1 MTLRYATLAT
11 SAPTLIAAPA
21 FAAGGDYGFASFF
34 NTNYVVLIG
43 FILFL
48 AVLFYFNVPAM
59 ILKMLDDRA
68 ETIRSELDE
77 ARNLRDEAQAVLAA
91 YERKSREVAEQSQRI
106 IDHAREE
113 ARLAADAA
121 KEDLKQSIARRLK
134 AAEEQIT
141 SAEEKATR
149 ELRNR
154 AVDVAIAAAAKI
166 LADST
171 TATEANKRI
180 DAAIA
185 EVESRLH

>member
-11 SAPTLIAAPA
+11 SALTLIAAPA

-48 AVLFYFNVPAM
+48 ALLFYFNVPAM

-185 EVESRLH
+185 EVEIRLH

>member
-11 SAPTLIAAPA
+11 SALTLIAAPA
-21 FAAGGDYGFASFF
+21 FAAGGDYGFASLF

-48 AVLFYFNVPAM
+48 ALLFYFNVPAM

>member
-11 SAPTLIAAPA
+11 SALTLIAAPA

-48 AVLFYFNVPAM
+48 ALLFYFNVPAM

-185 EVESRLH
+185 EVESRVY

>member
-11 SAPTLIAAPA
+11 SALTLIAAPA

-48 AVLFYFNVPAM
+48 ALLFYFNVPAM

-141 SAEEKATR
+141 STEEKATR

-185 EVESRLH
+185 EVESRVH

>member
-11 SAPTLIAAPA
+11 SALTLIAAPA

-48 AVLFYFNVPAM
+48 ALLFYFNVPAM

-113 ARLAADAA
+113 ARLDADAA

>member
-11 SAPTLIAAPA
+11 SALTLIAAPA

-48 AVLFYFNVPAM
+48 ALLFYFNVPAM

-68 ETIRSELDE
+68 ETIRSELDA

-185 EVESRLH
+185 EVESRVH

>member
-11 SAPTLIAAPA
+11 SALTLIAAPA
-21 FAAGGDYGFASFF
+21 YAAGGDYGFASFF

-48 AVLFYFNVPAM
+48 ALLFYFNVPAM

-121 KEDLKQSIARRLK
+121 KDDLKQSIARRHK

>member
-1 MTLRYATLAT
+1 MTLRYATLVT
-11 SAPTLIAAPA
+11 SALTLIAAPA

-48 AVLFYFNVPAM
+48 ALLFYFNVPAM

-185 EVESRLH
+185 EVESRVH

>member
-11 SAPTLIAAPA
+11 SALTLIAAPA

-48 AVLFYFNVPAM
+48 ALLFYFNVPAM

-121 KEDLKQSIARRLK
+121 KDDLKQSIARRLK

>member
-11 SAPTLIAAPA
+11 SALTLIAAPA

-48 AVLFYFNVPAM
+48 ALLFYFNVPAM

-166 LADST
+166 LADSA

-180 DAAIA
+180 DAAIV

>member
-1 MTLRYATLAT
+1 
-11 SAPTLIAAPA
+11 
-21 FAAGGDYGFASFF
+21 
-34 NTNYVVLIG
+34 
-43 FILFL
+43 
-48 AVLFYFNVPAM
+48 VPAM

-185 EVESRLH
+185 EVESRVH

>member
-11 SAPTLIAAPA
+11 SALTLIAAPA

-48 AVLFYFNVPAM
+48 ALLFYFNVPAM

-121 KEDLKQSIARRLK
+121 KDDLKQSIARRLK

-171 TATEANKRI
+171 TATDANKRI

>member
-1 MTLRYATLAT
+1 MTLRNATLAT
-11 SAPTLIAAPA
+11 SALTLIAAPA

-48 AVLFYFNVPAM
+48 ALLFYFNVPAM

-121 KEDLKQSIARRLK
+121 KEDLKHSIARRLK

>member
-11 SAPTLIAAPA
+11 SALTLIAAPA

-48 AVLFYFNVPAM
+48 ALLFYFNVPAM

-166 LADST
+166 WADST

>member
-11 SAPTLIAAPA
+11 SALTLIAAPA

-43 FILFL
+43 FILFFAL
-48 AVLFYFNVPAM
+48 LFYLNAPAM

-185 EVESRLH
+185 EVESRVH

>member
-1 MTLRYATLAT
+1 MTLRYATLGT
-11 SAPTLIAAPA
+11 SALTLIAAPA

-48 AVLFYFNVPAM
+48 ALLFYFNVPAM

-77 ARNLRDEAQAVLAA
+77 ARNLRDEAQAALAA

-113 ARLAADAA
+113 ACLAADAA

-166 LADST
+166 LADGT

>member
-11 SAPTLIAAPA
+11 SALTLIAAPA

-48 AVLFYFNVPAM
+48 ALLFYFNVPAM

-154 AVDVAIAAAAKI
+154 AVDVAITAAAKI

-180 DAAIA
+180 DAAIV

>member
-1 MTLRYATLAT
+1 MTLRYATLVT
-11 SAPTLIAAPA
+11 SALTLIAAPA

-48 AVLFYFNVPAM
+48 ALLFYFNVPAM

-154 AVDVAIAAAAKI
+154 AVDVAITAAAKI

>member
-1 MTLRYATLAT
+1 MTLRHATLAT
-11 SAPTLIAAPA
+11 SALTLIAAPA

-48 AVLFYFNVPAM
+48 ALLFYFNVPAM

-77 ARNLRDEAQAVLAA
+77 ACNLRDEAQAVLAA

>member
-11 SAPTLIAAPA
+11 SALTLIVAPA

-48 AVLFYFNVPAM
+48 ALLFYFNVPAM

-141 SAEEKATR
+141 CAEEKATR

>member
-11 SAPTLIAAPA
+11 SALTLIAAPA

-48 AVLFYFNVPAM
+48 ALLFYFNVPAM

-154 AVDVAIAAAAKI
+154 AVDVAITAAAKI

>member
-11 SAPTLIAAPA
+11 SALTLIAAPA

-48 AVLFYFNVPAM
+48 ALLFYFNVPAM

-121 KEDLKQSIARRLK
+121 KDDHTQSIARRLT

-185 EVESRLH
+185 EVESRVH

>member
-11 SAPTLIAAPA
+11 SALTLIAAPA

-48 AVLFYFNVPAM
+48 ALLFYFNVPAM

-113 ARLAADAA
+113 ARLAANAA

>member
-11 SAPTLIAAPA
+11 SALTLIAAPA

-48 AVLFYFNVPAM
+48 ALLFYFNVPAM

-141 SAEEKATR
+141 NAEEKATR

-166 LADST
+166 LADTT

-185 EVESRLH
+185 EVESRVH

>member
-11 SAPTLIAAPA
+11 SALTLIAAPA

-48 AVLFYFNVPAM
+48 ALLFYFNVPAM

-141 SAEEKATR
+141 SAEEKVTR

>member
-11 SAPTLIAAPA
+11 SALTLIAAPA

-43 FILFL
+43 FVLFL
-48 AVLFYFNVPAM
+48 ALLFYFNVPAM

>member
-11 SAPTLIAAPA
+11 SALTLIAAPA

-48 AVLFYFNVPAM
+48 ALLFYFNVPAM

-180 DAAIA
+180 DAAID

>member
-1 MTLRYATLAT
+1 MTLRYATVAT
-11 SAPTLIAAPA
+11 SALTLIAAPA

-48 AVLFYFNVPAM
+48 ALLFYFNVPAM

>member
-11 SAPTLIAAPA
+11 SALTLIAAPA

-48 AVLFYFNVPAM
+48 ALLFYFNVPAM
-59 ILKMLDDRA
+59 ILKMLADRA

>member
-1 MTLRYATLAT
+1 MTLRYATLVTCAL
-11 SAPTLIAAPA
+11 TLIAAPA

-48 AVLFYFNVPAM
+48 ALLFYFNVPAM

-185 EVESRLH
+185 EVESRVH

>member
-1 MTLRYATLAT
+1 
-11 SAPTLIAAPA
+11 
-21 FAAGGDYGFASFF
+21 
-34 NTNYVVLIG
+34 
-43 FILFL
+43 
-48 AVLFYFNVPAM
+48 M

-121 KEDLKQSIARRLK
+121 KDDLKQSIARRLK

>member
-11 SAPTLIAAPA
+11 SALTPIAAPA

-48 AVLFYFNVPAM
+48 ALLFYFNVPAM

>member
-11 SAPTLIAAPA
+11 SALTLIAAPA

-48 AVLFYFNVPAM
+48 ALLFYFNVPAM

-149 ELRNR
+149 EFRNR

>member
-11 SAPTLIAAPA
+11 SALTLIAAPA

-48 AVLFYFNVPAM
+48 ALLFYFNVPAM

-166 LADST
+166 LGDST

>member
-11 SAPTLIAAPA
+11 SALTLIAAPA

-34 NTNYVVLIG
+34 NTNYVVMIG

-48 AVLFYFNVPAM
+48 ALLFYFNVPAM

-185 EVESRLH
+185 EVESRVH

>member
-11 SAPTLIAAPA
+11 SALTLIAAPA

-48 AVLFYFNVPAM
+48 ALLFYFNVPAM

>member
-11 SAPTLIAAPA
+11 SALTLIAAPA

-48 AVLFYFNVPAM
+48 ALLFYFNVPAM

-166 LADST
+166 LADGT

>member
-11 SAPTLIAAPA
+11 SALTLIAAPA

-43 FILFL
+43 FILFFAL
-48 AVLFYFNVPAM
+48 LFYFNVPAM

-185 EVESRLH
+185 EVESRVH

>member
-11 SAPTLIAAPA
+11 SVVTLIAAPA

-48 AVLFYFNVPAM
+48 ALLFYFNVPAM
-59 ILKMLDDRA
+59 IAKMLDDRA

>member
-1 MTLRYATLAT
+1 MTLRYATLGT
-11 SAPTLIAAPA
+11 SALTLIAAPA

-48 AVLFYFNVPAM
+48 ALLFYFNVPAM

-185 EVESRLH
+185 EVESRVY